1 MRLALLATLLCLLT
15 AALAGAAE
23 PRLSLRTLPGAT
35 VPKPVE
41 VHRSAVP
48 PGWFSGLA
56 DLPLPPTPAQAPP
69 QLPRPTA
76 GMRTLP
82 PPAKPVTRPPPP
94 AEVPL
99 QLAEYAPEGEVT
111 VGAELRLLFSRP
123 VRSLDAEAK
132 PPDAEIV
139 PAVAGKWRWTDLRT
153 ARFEH
158 ADPWPAAT
166 EFRVR
171 VRVDGKVTAWT
182 FRTPPPKL
190 TYHEFADKRAPN
202 PLVGLHFDQRVDR
215 KVVAAH
221 VRVAVDG
228 RAVSVELAEDTTLLF
243 RSADSDVVPLRVMAR
258 DRDWRRMQVDLPAG
272 LGSAEGPLRTVRG
285 QGVELERKPPVLEKV
300 TCDEDVRDNMRSLS
314 LWFEESTPPDLEG
327 CVRTEPPVAIEI
339 SGRTVRGP
347 FRTGATYRV
356 FVCGEA
362 EGWNGLRAGREQ
374 AADVV
379 VGPPAPR
386 VWISAGGIGRS
397 GFVHLADH
405 VTVVALHATQV
416 QVEVFR
422 MATADLDADL
432 GPSRWGDTEP
442 KVRWPR
448 RPVWQK
454 TFFNPNTLTV
464 SLLPALRSG
473 TGIVGVRVSAPNTDE
488 SATWWGI
495 KTNLD
500 LSVFQDGGHH
510 LVHVW
515 NRRTGQAAKGV
526 RVWPGRMRTDAHG
539 MAKLPGRANRVR
551 VERGGDVAQV
561 PTEKREDCSSDS
573 YARPLADEWLWFFTD
588 DGGMYRPGS
597 PVRVKAWVRKME
609 RGPKGDLSLPGEN
622 KVQWGLETP
631 DGRAVQRGTATI
643 DAHGGVSVTTNLPAD
658 AAPGEWLV
666 YFGSPGPKRPIRA
679 WSEGTGVHAI
689 RVSEHVRPNFEAR
702 VAGPTSVV
710 VAGEPMELTV
720 DASYFAGGP
729 LPGAAVTWRVETER
743 GSPWLAWRNEQGY
756 QFGARRPEAVGLP
769 SDGTLLQGRT
779 DTAGTHRLGVDPA
792 PPAPRLPGV
801 LEFTATV
808 LDGSG
813 KARTAAPWS
822 VVVLPSRVMV
832 GVLANTT
839 QNSVT
844 VRAITRAPDGRTV
857 PGRQLRIR
865 VTTERHGQT
874 PLVQT
879 CSLVSSTTEVTCA
892 LRVPSCHKHAVLVQ
906 TSDAEGRLAESEI
919 DAFSPCE
926 PDEPS
931 VPGGERATALAMEVT
946 RTAAGLDV
954 RVHSPHREDGEA
966 LLMVLRDGIAHAE
979 PMPIR
984 AGEGRVQL
992 PVPKHWSPG
1001 VHVLAGLPRAGGYLE
1016 LHRPEGD
1023 ELGIRIELPAR
1034 HGLKLGVTAPSR
1046 VVPGARAP
1054 LVVAVRDEDGLPV
1067 AGAQVALVVVD
1078 DAVLALN
1085 RHRLVDPLETFE
1097 LQRPGWIRAYRL
1109 GEGSCVQNGII
1120 SLCNGALRA
1129 ESAALARPNQGPTA
1143 LRNQF
1148 NAVAAFLPALETGP
1162 DGIARAEI
1170 ALPHDLTRWH
1180 VLAYAS
1186 AGVHQFGS
1194 GEATFQ
1200 AGLPLAVR
1208 ISSPRFASVGDRFE
1222 LAALVQNLSDHPM
1235 DVTVAARASGL
1246 VVPAEALKLTVPA
1259 QGRSEVHW
1267 PVVAKDPGI
1276 AVVQVLAVAGDYR
1289 DAQEATFEVVRPT
1302 VARQDAWTV
1311 ELGPTPVRVALQP
1324 GADAEPSLGGLELR
1338 SAATPLLELEPVLQQ
1353 MVANA
1358 WPWPGSLAARIQ
1370 GLAALTTLYG
1380 NGQVAG
1386 PQQRTTQE
1394 ELTESVRSLVRLRL
1408 ANGGESAGWAWPG
1421 SREPD
1426 GWTTARATHALTLA
1440 ARAGVPVAERLRPS
1454 AAEATQRLTA
1464 LPTDS
1469 TATSAQIELH
1479 AYGLYVRHLA
1489 GSDVR
1494 KEAAT
1499 AAAAL
1504 EVRAPATVLAWLHA
1518 ILQSPDLKRQLA
1530 ARIARDGD
1538 RAHLGDGRGDQAMV
1552 LDALGDDPL
1561 GAGLARA
1568 LLAER
1573 DALGFGG
1580 ETADAFALSGL
1591 ARQWRGL
1598 AGSRPQVRA
1607 WLGDQLVAEHRPQN
1621 GADTTV
1627 VPMSKVLETRPAEL
1641 VLQASSPAWVR
1652 VGLDVVS
1659 HQPLQAQHDRGLTV
1673 SRRYLPVVHN
1683 SDVQLLANGRVRV
1696 KVGALVQ
1703 VIVDVTTPLPRTQV
1717 SVREFLPAGL
1727 EVVDPTLAGEA
1738 EPVHSEHRPA
1748 FYAVL
1753 RDRRVDGFAHHLP
1766 MGTYRLQ
1773 FLARATTVGT
1783 FAAPPARAV
1792 QLDAPETAGQS
1803 AGTTVEVMR

>member
-23 PRLSLRTLPGAT
+23 PRLSLRTLPVAT

-215 KVVAAH
+215 KVVAAQ

-300 TCDEDVRDNMRSLS
+300 VCQDGRCEPDHAWSLI
-314 LWFEESTPPDLEG
+314 FAEEPESNLTR
-327 CVRTEPPVAIEI
+327 CVRTEPPVPLKF
-339 SGRTVRGP
+339 SGTNITGR
-347 FRTGATYRV
+347 FRAGVTYRV
-356 FVCGEA
+356 IVCA
-362 EGWNGLRAGREQ
+362 EVEGRSGLRAGREQ
-374 AADVV
+374 SLSVSVV
-379 VGPPAPR
+379 QPLPR
-386 VWISAGGIGRS
+386 VSVASDWWSTS
-397 GFVHLADH
+397 GFVHTSKH
-405 VTVVALHATQV
+405 VNVAAAHAAQV
-416 QVEVFR
+416 HVELYRF
-422 MATADLDADL
+422 ATEDISSGSLYVESGAENEAV
-432 GPSRWGDTEP
+432 SWP
-442 KVRWPR
+442 KQ
-448 RPVWQK
+448 PVWAK
-454 TFFNPNTLTV
+454 TFANPPPNWKV
-464 SLLPALRSG
+464 SLQPALRNG
-473 TGIVGVRVSAPNTDE
+473 TGIVGVKVTVPGTLVSAN
-488 SATWWGI
+488 WWGV

-500 LSVFQDGGHH
+500 LFVVQDSGQH

-515 NRRTGQAAKGV
+515 DRRTGQPASGV
-526 RVWPGRMRTDAHG
+526 RVWPGKQLTDARG
-539 MAKLPGRANRVR
+539 VAMVPGSSERVL
-551 VERGGDVAQV
+551 VQLGDDAAQV
-561 PTEKREDCSSDS
+561 PTPSDDICGA
-573 YARPLADEWLWFFTD
+573 YGYNKPLKHEWLWFFAN
-588 DGGMYRPGS
+588 DGGLYRPGAA
-597 PVRVKAWVRKME
+597 VHVKAWVRQLV
-609 RGPKGDLSLPGEN
+609 RGPEGDLRLPDAGQVGWILQGPGDRQ
-622 KVQWGLETP
+622 VQ
-631 DGRAVQRGTATI
+631 AGTATI
-643 DAHGGVSVTTNLPAD
+643 DAHGGISVTANLPAD
-658 AAPGEWLV
+658 AEPGEWLI
-666 YFGSPGPKRPIRA
+666 YFGSPGSGIPRQG
-679 WSEGTGVHAI
+679 WSHESGSHTI
-689 RVSEHVRPNFEAR
+689 RVAEHVRPSFEVQVTGPSAR
-702 VAGPTSVV
+702 V
-710 VAGEPMELTV
+710 VAGEATNLAV
-720 DASYFAGGP
+720 AASYLAGGP
-729 LPGAAVTWRVETER
+729 LPDAEVTWRV
-743 GSPWLAWRNEQGY
+743 SSVGY
-756 QFGARRPEAVGLP
+756 SSDLTWTDENGYFFGADHRDHVELP
-769 SDGTLLQGRT
+769 SDATMLEGRT
-779 DTAGTHRLGVDPA
+779 DSTGSHRLRLNPA
-792 PPAPRLPGV
+792 PPAPRVPGK
-801 LEFTATV
+801 LQFAATV
-808 LDGSG
+808 LDASG
-813 KARTAAPWS
+813 KARTGDPW
-822 VVVLPSRVMV
+822 VVEVLPGRALP
-832 GVLANTT
+832 GVLATATPNHL
-839 QNSVT
+839 T
-844 VRAITRAPDGRTV
+844 VKVIVVDPEARPLNGRPV
-857 PGRQLRIR
+857 RIR
-865 VTTERHGQT
+865 VTTERFERS

-879 CSLVSSTTEVTCA
+879 CTLVSRATEVACA
-892 LRVPSCHKHAVLVQ
+892 VQVPSCHKHAVWVQ

-919 DAFSPCE
+919 EALSQCGPADTK
-926 PDEPS
+926 DQ
-931 VPGGERATALAMEVT
+931 GGDPPAEASMEVT
-946 RTAAGLDV
+946 RTAGGLDV
-954 RVHSPHREDGEA
+954 RLHSRNRKHRQA
-966 LLMVLRDGIAHAE
+966 LLLMLRDGIARYE
-979 PMPIR
+979 SVPMR
-984 AGEGRVQL
+984 AGEGRTLQR
-992 PVPKHWSPG
+992 VPAHWSPSIDA
-1001 VHVLAGLPRAGGYLE
+1001 LAIWPPANGTEEIPKLIYEEARVA
-1016 LHRPEGD
+1016 
-1023 ELGIRIELPAR
+1023 LPANHR
-1034 HGLKLGVTAPSR
+1034 LKLEVIAPSR
-1046 VVPGARAP
+1046 LAPGARAR
-1054 LVVAVRDEDGLPV
+1054 LAVAVRGEDGRPV
-1067 AGAQVALVVVD
+1067 GGAQVALVVVD
-1078 DAVLALN
+1078 DAVLAAN
-1085 RHRLVDPLETFE
+1085 QQRLADPLAAFE
-1097 LQRPGWIRAYRL
+1097 LHRPGLSHIHHLGIGRAFLLDESREAHESYM
-1109 GEGSCVQNGII
+1109 SK
-1120 SLCNGALRA
+1120 
-1129 ESAALARPNQGPTA
+1129 SAALARPNQGPTA

-1267 PVVAKDPGI
+1267 PVVAKDSGI

-1499 AAAAL
+1499 AAVAL
-1504 EVRAPATVLAWLHA
+1504 DVRAPATVLAWLHA
-1518 ILQSPDLKRQLA
+1518 ILQSPELKRQLS

-1538 RAHLGDGRGDQAMV
+1538 RAHLGAGRGDQAMV